1 MAELVED
8 KNPVKDLYR
17 RLLVDPNTL
26 ESARKYSFKQFED
39 KLLTDRKTQQTIG
52 NYAVEAGIVKDI
64 DSFNKQYILK
74 EAPVLPQE
82 PPKVSLA
89 PPVQQSLM
97 ERTMG
102 QAGIPLMPA
111 QRVQKVPK
119 SPVGVYAPEEQAPM
133 PTTDEMT
140 REQLVAPP
148 AESVAPVGVLAPQ
161 VEEQPQ
167 NIGELTTEQITTP
180 VTDAAEQEKL
190 RDIENSQKT
199 WAKKTA
205 DEVRTMTQGGIRIG
219 KTMLSTLGNIARKIG
234 GSGVIAP
241 STDDPLRQQQYESN
255 VSDLNAFARQE
266 ANQDLYKQS
275 QKINEDFEKVVKQT
289 GIKTDI
295 WEEIKKGNWDRVP
308 EATIYTVA
316 TGAMQVL
323 PALATLG
330 TSTYLQTLPDAY
342 ANGVKARADLL
353 GITPEEVIAS
363 GQDDEIIA
371 QSSAL
376 IQAAFDKLGLNL
388 LSKSIAGKG
397 AFRAV
402 KDWIV
407 NATGNKAWSRA
418 LGAAGGVIAAA
429 VPEFLT
435 GGAQETVATTQE
447 AISGEK
453 PIIPA
458 IQEALPGR
466 ITSSAVGEAVGGTG
480 TTGIAGVYRAATS
493 GYSPLSK
500 APVRGKATQRA
511 DFDVVLVADKLNNRK
526 KLIQA
531 MESAVKNN
539 PEAEGQIRNQYN
551 KQIDAL
557 KIDDAQVAETY
568 GAMDTLPDSPAKQKA
583 DQVMAEYLTEKGV
596 IGQPEAAAPPA
607 DTSVPTPPAPA
618 ETQPITVQ
626 VPEPPPS
633 ENAQLDADI
642 EAGQERTG
650 FVFSSPL
657 ASFSNQAKSI
667 LQSVREGKYIALDPA
682 KQLLEELYDAYKI
695 YGKQKES
702 TARNLTMDQID
713 QGIADFE
720 DALSS
725 LGDYISRR
733 DEGQFLQD
741 FVGRKQQEEEQGVA
755 QPEVS
760 TEIAPDVTPT
770 TEPVAPGP
778 VSVELPSLQVQEGGE
793 NVTPVSPEA
802 PQGEGQVGEQAVP
815 IPAPVEQ
822 APESPIAI
830 RQFDAIKPTQ
840 RAKIKAF
847 EDRNGP
853 DAYKRMQKIKDD
865 FENIMTKLSD
875 KITQECP

>member
-1 MAELVED
+1 MAEED
-8 KNPVKDLYR
+8 YKSKVFKVLKSTDANNEFKLTEDQFR
-17 RLLVDPNTL
+17 QKFSDPNYASKVFSVLKSTDVNNEL
-26 ESARKYSFKQFED
+26 NLTEDQFKQKIVGAE
-39 KLLTDRKTQQTIG
+39 TAPRQP
-52 NYAVEAGIVKDI
+52 AV
-64 DSFNKQYILK
+64 
-74 EAPVLPQE
+74 PQ
-82 PPKVSLA
+82 PQRVSLA

-111 QRVQKVPK
+111 QKVKKVPR

-140 REQLVAPP
+140 REQLAAPP
-148 AESVAPVGVLAPQ
+148 PAPSFFEPVKPVGVLAPEAE
-161 VEEQPQ
+161 VEPQPQ

-190 RDIENSQKT
+190 RDIENSQKPWFQKLKDESKT
-199 WAKKTA
+199 LWAGTKLIGKNLLMNISKINKDLAAVDVYTAENNFGGNSDEGYDYAQKMLQENSQHLYEINEKAKK
-205 DEVRTMTQGGIRIG
+205 
-219 KTMLSTLGNIARKIG
+219 
-234 GSGVIAP
+234 
-241 STDDPLRQQQYESN
+241 
-255 VSDLNAFARQE
+255 
-266 ANQDLYKQS
+266 
-275 QKINEDFEKVVKQT
+275 DFENVIKQT
-289 GIKTDI
+289 NIKT
-295 WEEIKKGNWDRVP
+295 EVLNEIKKGNWDRVP
-308 EATIYTVA
+308 EATAHTIMLGIVQIGTYA
-316 TGAMQVL
+316 LTGL
-323 PALATLG
+323 S
-330 TSTYLQTLPDAY
+330 STYLQTIGDAY
-342 ANGVKARADLL
+342 SDGVKAKADQL
-353 GITPEEVIAS
+353 GITPEEVIATN
-363 GQDDEIIA
+363 QDQEYVA
-371 QSSAL
+371 QGSAL
-376 IQAAFDKLGLNL
+376 FQAALDKIGFDW
-388 LSKSIAGKG
+388 LSPSIAGKG
-397 AFRAV
+397 TYRAV

-407 NATGNKAWSRA
+407 GLTGNKAWSRA
-418 LGAAGGVIAAA
+418 LGTAGGVVAAA
-429 VPEFLT
+429 APEFVT
-435 GGAQETVATTQE
+435 GGAQQTVSVAQK
-447 AISGEK
+447 AYQGGK

-458 IQEALPGR
+458 IQEALPNEIASG
-466 ITSSAVGEAVGGTG
+466 AVGEAVGGLG
-480 TTGIAGVYRAATS
+480 PIIGGGVLRAATS

-557 KIDDAQVAETY
+557 NIDDAQVAETY

-596 IGQPEAAAPPA
+596 IGQPEAAAPAAP
-607 DTSVPTPPAPA
+607 VPPPIR
-618 ETQPITVQ
+618 TQPITVQ
-626 VPEPPPS
+626 APEPPPS

-642 EAGQERTG
+642 EADQERTG

-682 KQLLEELYDAYKI
+682 KQLLEKLYDAYKI

-733 DEGQFLQD
+733 DEGQFLRD

-760 TEIAPDVTPT
+760 TEIAPDVTPF

-778 VSVELPSLQVQEGGE
+778 VGFEVPSIQVQEGGE
-793 NVTPVSPEA
+793 NVAPVRPEA
-802 PQGEGQVGEQAVP
+802 PQGEGQVVEQAVP
-815 IPAPVEQ
+815 VPAPVEQ

-847 EDRNGP
+847 DDRNGP